1 LYAGWHTEDRPYS
14 VRADDL
20 CHHIISVWTRGSD
33 IGMVKPAERPA
44 TIAIPGDNPV
54 IGRALESLLA
64 SADYAARF
72 YSEYPQGEAEPL
84 GGARVALVLPASSSR
99 RQEALLTLIRTTPS
113 TTNLPV
119 IELTTTPNESG
130 HGTRLPWPCSIE
142 DLRRSIDETLQNS

>member
-1 LYAGWHTEDRPYS
+1 MYAGWHTEDRPYS

-20 CHHIISVWTRGSD
+20 CHHIISVWTQGSD

-44 TIAIPGDNPV
+44 TIAILGGNPV

-64 SADYAARF
+64 SAGYVARYF
-72 YSEYPQGEAEPL
+72 SEYPQGDAEPL

-113 TTNLPV
+113 TNLPV
-119 IELTTTPNESG
+119 IELTTTPNENS

-142 DLRRSIDETLQNS
+142 DLRRAIDETLQNS